1 MADGPDELFALRN
14 FFYLGNYQLAINE
27 GSTLSPSSETLKGE
41 RDMFVYRS
49 YIAQGNYKFALDEIK
64 DNASI
69 ALQSVRL
76 LATYLAS
83 EDNKDISL
91 ITLKEWLSDPISANN
106 PTLQIIAGIIYCHE
120 RNYEEALRCVHQG
133 TTLEMI
139 ALMIQV
145 FLRMDRVDLAEK
157 QLKIMQQTEDDATL
171 TQLATA
177 YVSMAQGG
185 AKVQEAFQI
194 LQDLSEKYSST
205 AMLLT
210 GMAVCHLLQGKY
222 EDAEKLLLDAAG
234 KSSTSFEAII
244 NLIAVAQH
252 LKKPQEL
259 INRYITQL
267 KTSAPTH
274 PWTTQVISLES
285 SFDRFASKYAI

>member
-177 YVSMAQGG
+177 YVSMAQVSWP
-185 AKVQEAFQI
+185 APTSYLSQRSVTAI
-194 LQDLSEKYSST
+194 LS
-205 AMLLT
+205 
-210 GMAVCHLLQGKY
+210 VCRG
-222 EDAEKLLLDAAG
+222 EP
-234 KSSTSFEAII
+234 KS
-244 NLIAVAQH
+244 
-252 LKKPQEL
+252 KKPFK
-259 INRYITQL
+259 YY
-267 KTSAPTH
+267 K
-274 PWTTQVISLES
+274 ISQKS
-285 SFDRFASKYAI
+285 TPPQPCC

>member
-1 MADGPDELFALRN
+1 
-14 FFYLGNYQLAINE
+14 
-27 GSTLSPSSETLKGE
+27 
-41 RDMFVYRS
+41 
-49 YIAQGNYKFALDEIK
+49 
-64 DNASI
+64 
-69 ALQSVRL
+69 
-76 LATYLAS
+76 
-83 EDNKDISL
+83 
-91 ITLKEWLSDPISANN
+91 
-106 PTLQIIAGIIYCHE
+106 
-120 RNYEEALRCVHQG
+120 
-133 TTLEMI
+133 
-139 ALMIQV
+139 
-145 FLRMDRVDLAEK
+145 
-157 QLKIMQQTEDDATL
+157 
-171 TQLATA
+171 
-177 YVSMAQGG
+177 
-185 AKVQEAFQI
+185 
-194 LQDLSEKYSST
+194 
-205 AMLLT
+205 MLLT